1 MAMATG
7 QHRATGSA
15 HEHRTTT
22 TRAAAPASKTLT
34 PPHPRAAT
42 TPTKETSGKDPPF
55 APLDRLGAIEEHSD
69 LGQGFH
75 VAEKDMGI
83 RGIGSM
89 FGEQQ
94 SGDVANVGI
103 DLFFDMLFDS
113 LSKVLSF

>member
-1 MAMATG
+1 MLCHSSSVV
-7 QHRATGSA
+7 QYLH
-15 HEHRTTT
+15 
-22 TRAAAPASKTLT
+22 LQ
-34 PPHPRAAT
+34 
-42 TPTKETSGKDPPF
+42 
-55 APLDRLGAIEEHSD
+55 DRLGAIEEHSD

-83 RGIGSM
+83 RGFGSL

-113 LSKVLSF
+113 LSKVYTSITHICS